1 MTIKE
6 ELEIGLRELRKEI
19 NPPVVILTYGSG
31 SSAIVGYVQAIV
43 FNADIDMSTPVMPL
57 LTSKLICNILK
68 QDLIDKGLPVKGFT
82 SVQWNRVT
90 YGATQRPMSS
100 WDTVIVLELKAIG

>member
-19 NPPVVILTYGSG
+19 NPPVVILTYGS
-31 SSAIVGYVQAIV
+31 AIV
-43 FNADIDMSTPVMPL
+43 FNADIDMSTPGMPL